1 MKSFSKSTKSVTAW
15 NVADLD
21 VESNVSPAE
30 IQSEHVLQ
38 IFGTGLTNDA
48 SQPRDGGSSS
58 NFHPNATALSLSTWS
73 PDDLDAQVANLVN
86 TEWEFLKPS
95 SDFFAIPE
103 QQIWKEKFDAERE
116 RVEIIKQ
123 ARAQAET
130 ILREARAEA
139 EQIIAHAQVEIDQA
153 KQSGYQAGLNQLQ
166 EALSATHAMITET
179 KQWQAQ
185 MMKDSEPIL
194 IGMLKELAQTMFGE
208 GVHLDSDGLQLNLNR
223 IMEHAQRLGDL
234 NIFLNPRDANLLDQA
249 WSNYQ
254 LLITGNKV
262 RIIPSEKIKPGG
274 CVVKGSMGMVDA
286 RVDTQ
291 LAAVLNRLDEV
302 NEVAQ

>member
-1 MKSFSKSTKSVTAW
+1 MKSFSKSNKPFTAW
-15 NVADLD
+15 NIADLD

-30 IQSEHVLQ
+30 MQSDHVLQ
-38 IFGTGLTNDA
+38 IFGTGLRDA
-48 SQPRDGGSSS
+48 SNRREGGSSS
-58 NFHPNATALSLSTWS
+58 NFHANGTALLLSIWS
-73 PDDLDAQVANLVN
+73 PDDLDAQAVDLANAQ
-86 TEWEFLKPS
+86 WEFLAPA

-103 QQIWKEKFDAERE
+103 QQIWKEKFDAEHE

-123 ARAQAET
+123 ARAQADA

-139 EQIIAHAQVEIDQA
+139 DEIVAHAQVEIDQA
-153 KQSGYQAGLNQLQ
+153 KQCGYQAGINQLQ
-166 EALSATHAMITET
+166 EALSATHMIVTET
-179 KQWQAQ
+179 EQWQANL
-185 MMKDSEPIL
+185 MKDSEPIL
-194 IGMLKELAQTMFGE
+194 IRMLKELAQTMFGE
-208 GVHLDSDGLQLNLNR
+208 GVRLDADGLQLNLNR

-291 LAAVLNRLDEV
+291 LTAVLNRLDEV
-302 NEVAQ
+302 REVTQ

>member
-1 MKSFSKSTKSVTAW
+1 MKSFSKATKPFAAW

-21 VESNVSPAE
+21 VESNVLPAE
-30 IQSEHVLQ
+30 IQSDHVLQ
-38 IFGTGLTNDA
+38 IFGTGLRDA
-48 SQPRDGGSSS
+48 SHQRDGGSSS
-58 NFHPNATALSLSTWS
+58 NFHSNGTALSLSTWS
-73 PDDLDAQVANLVN
+73 PDDLDAQAADFANAQ
-86 TEWEFLKPS
+86 WEFLEPS

-123 ARAQAET
+123 ARAQAEA

-139 EQIIAHAQVEIDQA
+139 DQIVAQAQVEIDDA
-153 KQSGYQAGLNQLQ
+153 KQAGYQDGIHQLQ
-166 EALSATHAMITET
+166 AALSATHAMITET
-179 KQWQAQ
+179 EQWQADL
-185 MMKDSEPIL
+185 MKRSEPVL

-208 GVHLDSDGLQLNLNR
+208 GVHLDADGLQLNLNR

-274 CVVKGSMGMVDA
+274 CVVKGSMGMIDA

-291 LAAVLNRLDEV
+291 LTAVLNRLDEV